1 MALPGVSESEAKNDF
16 GFSVEHKGKQKGFVW
31 LWKERVDPKKARVP
45 NPGVLAVR
53 VRNLAQ
59 KDLIIASDPTKFFT
73 EPHYNGYPA
82 VLVRLA
88 AVTVADLEA
97 LIPEAWRCLA
107 PKALVTEA
115 EGTEPPARKRRATNA
130 EKRSP
135 RAAPKKGR

>member
-1 MALPGVSESEAKNDF
+1 MALPGVTESEAKNDF

-59 KDLIIASDPTKFFT
+59 KDLILASDPRKFFT

-107 PKALVTEA
+107 PKALVAEA
-115 EGTEPPARKRRATNA
+115 EATVSAPPKRRAA
-130 EKRSP
+130 IVRKRSSRSAP
-135 RAAPKKGR
+135 RRRG